1 MCIPEG
7 DECPINEMIVDSS
20 SKYNEYESNEYSY
33 VHLTNLSEDYFLY
46 YTNQKTDNEIIVK
59 YNFSNEVPRYINE
72 DNFILDKDNYDSYL
86 NVNEME
92 DEEGYGGDGNGG
104 DGFGDL
110 NEDNEITKYIKG
122 KFNEDIN
129 IDKSYKKIFDNLYVG
144 NYIGFKDYTNMN
156 KFNNM
161 DLYESYFTVFPNAIS
176 YIFCY
181 FSLVAMFGLTIFSVC
196 RIFVEDIPNERKII
210 IICIYMTFFIS
221 YFIYCLYEYFNIYK
235 NRNPENLMN
244 IRADFFIENL
254 LNDIY
259 KRHNDKIYI
268 FSIIILLSC
277 SVFINIIAWI
287 SSIIYTKT
295 YMALL
300 KNATN

>member
-196 RIFVEDIPNERKII
+196 RIFVEDIPNER
-210 IICIYMTFFIS
+210 CD
-221 YFIYCLYEYFNIYK
+221 YCCVCGEK
-235 NRNPENLMN
+235 
-244 IRADFFIENL
+244 
-254 LNDIY
+254 
-259 KRHNDKIYI
+259 
-268 FSIIILLSC
+268 
-277 SVFINIIAWI
+277 
-287 SSIIYTKT
+287 
-295 YMALL
+295 
-300 KNATN
+300 